1 MHLTD
6 ENKAKLEQLKR
17 NNEQI
22 TQPAERKPF
31 RADGYVN
38 LLNKYGTGQDNS
50 EAYRY
55 SAENLTPDT
64 VLTSHYET
72 NGLFAKIIDIPAQ
85 EAVKKGY
92 HLNIADN
99 AVEEYI
105 QKKVR
110 KLKYFTTAEE
120 SLKWSRLYGGALAV
134 MIIDDGINDLSQ
146 PVNWTAA
153 RRIDEIVVYDR
164 SVVTP
169 DYHSMYRGIG
179 VSGVAQRSKF
189 RMPEYYNVF
198 SIYGSFRVHESRCLL
213 YRNGKMPEKA
223 STTDYRFWGVPEY
236 NRIKRALRETI
247 TSHGDAVKLL
257 ERSGGIQDEDPCATA
272 GYRRRRRAS
281 AQTSA
286 NN

>member
-1 MHLTD
+1 VHLTD

-179 VSGVAQRSKF
+179 ATLK
-189 RMPEYYNVF
+189 
-198 SIYGSFRVHESRCLL
+198 
-213 YRNGKMPEKA
+213 
-223 STTDYRFWGVPEY
+223 VPY
-236 NRIKRALRETI
+236 A
-247 TSHGDAVKLL
+247 
-257 ERSGGIQDEDPCATA
+257 
-272 GYRRRRRAS
+272 
-281 AQTSA
+281 
-286 NN
+286 